1 MIPWC
6 LHFVGNPISCL
17 QIQPEVVEPPI
28 RTIKLVKS
36 DGLVKVYDRPI
47 HVSDL
52 MMEFPKHMVCRSDSL
67 YIGQKIPPLSENDQL
82 QLGHNYF
89 LLPKHFF
96 QTVLSFVTIASFA
109 SHQSSRDSRNAFLKK
124 AAACPPFDIQKTASG
139 CPRIRVSDEF
149 ISQLMEE
156 GRIKEEENEES
167 LSSKIKSKVCTTP
180 QLQKDYTQLIGLSR
194 QWKPK
199 LETIRETEKR
209 KLSATFGMKRRKKT
223 HSKTTQKS
231 QRSTLL
237 DHHHHQPHATTST
250 TKPPSKTKIKCRSRK
265 SSSSSSSSS

>member
-1 MIPWC
+1 MGIKLLNLQTIPWC
-6 LHFVGNPISCL
+6 FQFVSNPISCL
-17 QIQPEVVEPPI
+17 QIQPDHVEPPI

-36 DGLVKVYDRPI
+36 DGLVKIYDRPV
-47 HVSDL
+47 HVSEL
-52 MMEFPKHMVCRSDSL
+52 MMEFPKHMVCRSDSF

-82 QLGHNYF
+82 QLGHKYF

-109 SHQSSRDSRNAFLKK
+109 SSRDSRNAFLKK
-124 AAACPPFDIQKTASG
+124 AAACQPFDIQKTPSG

-149 ISQLMEE
+149 LSQLMEE
-156 GRIKEEENEES
+156 GNIKEENEKG
-167 LSSKIKSKVCTTP
+167 LSKFKSKVCTTP

-199 LETIRETEKR
+199 LETIKETEKR
-209 KLSATFGMKRRKKT
+209 KLSAFAMKRRKKT
-223 HSKTTQKS
+223 HSKTTQKT

-237 DHHHHQPHATTST
+237 DHHHHHHATSST
-250 TKPPSKTKIKCRSRK
+250 TKPPSKSKIKFRLRK
-265 SSSSSSSSS
+265 SSSS